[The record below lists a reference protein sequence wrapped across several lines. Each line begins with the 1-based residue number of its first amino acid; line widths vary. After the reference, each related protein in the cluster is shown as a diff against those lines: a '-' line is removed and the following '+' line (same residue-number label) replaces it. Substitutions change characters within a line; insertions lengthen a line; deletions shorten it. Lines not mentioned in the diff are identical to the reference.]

1 MHSHL
6 NARKLGVAALLVITV
21 LAAATYGGS
30 SSSQASTTSSTASSG
45 GSKAAIAAAQT
56 ALAPYV
62 GHPNAFPVT
71 QKLVKKPPTST
82 TIAYLECGA
91 PTCAMFAKDLKAS
104 TAALGA
110 KLDVISAGL
119 FSSTVQSAAEA
130 ALAEHAKPP
139 RCEPRA
145 VNEKLCA
152 AARGRPIHLTHGDAF
167 LPDRARP
174 GSRWWRAARRRD
186 GTR

>member
-6 NARKLGVAALLVITV
+6 KTRKLGVATLLLIAV

-45 GSKAAIAAAQT
+45 GSKAAIADAKA

-71 QKLVKKPPTST
+71 QKLDKKPPTGT

-119 FSSTVQSAAEA
+119 FSSTVPVGRSGGAGRT
-130 ALAEHAKPP
+130 P
-139 RCEPRA
+139 
-145 VNEKLCA
+145 LC
-152 AARGRPIHLTHGDAF
+152 GH
-167 LPDRARP
+167 
-174 GSRWWRAARRRD
+174 RRRD
-186 GTR
+186 DFVEFRGDAHCT